1 VDIAQRLTAAIHRFL
16 AVGAFTSL
24 VGIAVYILLP
34 STPMQAWFLSEEEKV
49 LLLLH
54 VRENQTGISETE
66 THFQPKQIVEAL
78 TNLQVWLPWIIVVLH
93 LSGAATIST
102 FSSMLIR
109 GFGFDSK
116 SAALLNMPS
125 GAVNMIAVLFC
136 GAGASLLG
144 QRWAWISFASLVSIT
159 GACLLAFLPH
169 SNRWGL
175 LASIYLVNAIS
186 GATPLVMQW
195 LMGNT
200 AGHTKRAF
208 ASAAMSAA
216 FALGSIIAPQT
227 FRAADAPDYQPAKV
241 ASLVLWVV
249 AVVLT
254 ILLMVYCRTANA
266 MRDRRSMESVALRA
280 NQTDTDCA
288 GLTDKQNPNFRY
300 QY

>member
-1 VDIAQRLTAAIHRFL
+1 
-16 AVGAFTSL
+16 
-24 VGIAVYILLP
+24 VGIAVYILVP
-34 STPMQAWFLSEEEKV
+34 STPMQAWFLSEDEKI

-78 TNLQVWLPWIIVVLH
+78 TDLRFWIPWVIVVLH

-109 GFGFDSK
+109 SFGFNPK
-116 SAALLNMPS
+116 TATLLNMPS

-136 GAGASLLG
+136 GTGASLFG
-144 QRWAWISFASLVSIT
+144 QRWAWITFASLVSIL
-159 GACLLAFLPH
+159 GAGLLAFLPH
-169 SNRWGL
+169 SNQAGL

-195 LMGNT
+195 LLGNT

-208 ASAAMSAA
+208 TSASLSAA
-216 FALGSIIAPQT
+216 FALGSVIGPQT
-227 FRAADAPDYQPAKV
+227 FRAEDAPEYEPARI
-241 ASLVLWVV
+241 ASLILWIV

-254 ILLMVYCRTANA
+254 ITLMICCRTANA
-266 MRDRRSMESVALRA
+266 KRDRRAMDSVALRTA
-280 NQTDTDCA
+280 QADADFA

>member
-1 VDIAQRLTAAIHRFL
+1 LQRFL
-16 AVGAFTSL
+16 VVGVFTSL
-24 VGIAVYILLP
+24 VGIAVYTLVP
-34 STPMQAWFLSEEEKV
+34 SNPMQAWFLSEDEKV

-54 VRENQTGISETE
+54 VRENQTEISEGE
-66 THFQPKQIVEAL
+66 THFQPKQIIEAL
-78 TNLQVWLPWIIVVLH
+78 TNMQVWLPWIIVVLH

-109 GFGFDSK
+109 GFGFNSK
-116 SAALLNMPS
+116 TATLLNMPS
-125 GAVNMIAVLFC
+125 GLVNMIAILFC
-136 GAGASLLG
+136 GTGASLFG
-144 QRWAWISFASLVSIT
+144 QRWAWITFATLVSIL

-169 SNRWGL
+169 SNQWGL
-175 LASIYLVNAIS
+175 LASVYLVNAIS

-208 ASAAMSAA
+208 TSAALSAA
-216 FALGSIIAPQT
+216 FALGSVIGPQT
-227 FRAADAPDYQPAKV
+227 FRAEDAPEYKPAKI

-249 AVVLT
+249 AIVLT
-254 ILLMVYCRTANA
+254 ILLMIYCRTVNA
-266 MRDRRSMESVALRA
+266 MRDRKAMDSIALRTA
-280 NQTDTDCA
+280 HVEADFA